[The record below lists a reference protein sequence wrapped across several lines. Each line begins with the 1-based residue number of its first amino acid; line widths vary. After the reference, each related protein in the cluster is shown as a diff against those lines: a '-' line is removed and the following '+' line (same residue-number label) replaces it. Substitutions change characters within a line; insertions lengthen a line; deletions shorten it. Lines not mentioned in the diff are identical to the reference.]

1 MKTSDKKAEQNA
13 VLKNEIIAQS
23 WAIIEE
29 SGWQALS
36 IRRIAEAIEYSVPVI
51 YKHFENKEAIL
62 EHFIKTGF
70 QALTERLEGVLTPAA
85 PATEQVQLLASAYW
99 AFAAEQT
106 KHYEIMF
113 GLGMPSCETV
123 NNVTEIKQLSN
134 IMMQAI
140 RAVGDEA
147 GNTHIDHYLKVKTF
161 WSMLHGFMAIEL
173 FSHNQIQKEP
183 TATFTD
189 AIDSFI
195 FTLINKK

>member
-1 MKTSDKKAEQNA
+1 MKASDKKAAQNA
-13 VLKNEIIAQS
+13 ALKQEIIAQS

-70 QALTERLEGVLTPAA
+70 QSLTDRLAWALSPGAS
-85 PATEQVQLLASAYW
+85 ATEQVQQLATAYW
-99 AFAAEQT
+99 TFAATQT
-106 KHYEIMF
+106 KHYEMMY

-123 NNVTEIKQLSN
+123 NNVAEIKQLSQVMEGA
-134 IMMQAI
+134 IQAV
-140 RAVGDEA
+140 AEEA
-147 GNTHIDHYLKVKTF
+147 GNSNIDYLLKVKTF
-161 WSMLHGFMAIEL
+161 WSMLHGFIAIEL
-173 FSHNQIQKEP
+173 FSHNQIQEEP

>member
-1 MKTSDKKAEQNA
+1 MKATDKKAEQNA
-13 VLKNEIIAQS
+13 ALKNEIIAQS

-36 IRRIAEAIEYSVPVI
+36 IRRIAEAIEYSVPMI

-70 QALTERLEGVLTPAA
+70 QSLAERLASVLNPSA
-85 PATEQVQLLASAYW
+85 PATEQVQELAKAYW
-99 AFAAEQT
+99 TFAASQT
-106 KHYEIMF
+106 KHYEIMY
-113 GLGMPSCETV
+113 GLGMPSCEAV
-123 NNVTEIKQLSN
+123 NNVAEIKQMSN
-134 IMMQAI
+134 VMMQAI
-140 RAVGDEA
+140 QAVGEEA
-147 GNTHIDHYLKVKTF
+147 GNGTIDHYLKVKTF

-173 FSHNQIQKEP
+173 FSHNQIQEAP